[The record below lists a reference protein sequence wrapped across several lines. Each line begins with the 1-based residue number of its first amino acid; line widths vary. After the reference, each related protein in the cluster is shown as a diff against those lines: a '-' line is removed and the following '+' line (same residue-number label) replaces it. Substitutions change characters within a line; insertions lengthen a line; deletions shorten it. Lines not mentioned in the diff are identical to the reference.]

1 VRRFIL
7 PPDYRGAETCL
18 VSGKNSHYLSRVLRL
33 KPGDSFEAEDS
44 SGRGYQARVLECSN
58 GFLLGLSPL
67 EPSVLESE
75 SISTE
80 LTLFQCL
87 PKGAK
92 LDLIVRQATEAGVA
106 RIVPVLSENA
116 VPRVS
121 VSDWEPKRERLE
133 RVIREARQ
141 QSGSLLKTEIL
152 EPIDLKAAVDL
163 WADSQSDCSAY
174 PGFFFHEKPLAET
187 SLHRYL
193 NEVPARVALMVGPEG
208 GLSPV
213 ETELLRDRGWHSIFL
228 GRNVLRAETAAIY
241 AIAAAQIILLERK
254 TWAQTPN
261 FPHSESTS

>member
-1 VRRFIL
+1 MRRFIL

-33 KPGDSFEAEDS
+33 KPGDSFEAEDA
-44 SGRGYQARVLECSN
+44 SGKAYQARVLECSN

-67 EPSVLESE
+67 APSVSGTE
-75 SISTE
+75 SIATE
-80 LTLFQCL
+80 FILFQCL

-92 LDLIVRQATEAGVA
+92 LDLIVRQATEAGVS

-116 VPRVS
+116 VPRVNA
-121 VSDWEPKRERLE
+121 SDWEPKRERLE
-133 RVIREARQ
+133 RVVREARQ
-141 QSGSLLKTEIL
+141 QSGSLVKTEIL
-152 EPIDLKAAVDL
+152 EPIDLAAAIDL
-163 WADSQSDCSAY
+163 WANGQAQDYPC

-187 SLHRYL
+187 SMHRYL

-261 FPHSESTS
+261 SPHSGLTS